1 MCSNVQYTFKI
12 TSMKISRSIYSIILL
27 LLFINVGCKKSA
39 ETEGLQALCPVV
51 ILTDPMQ
58 NAVDIDYDK
67 IIHIQFN
74 TEMDSSSINS
84 SSFLIQDAASS
95 SILTGKI
102 EPTDNPSIYL
112 FTPDLP
118 LLPYNQYKL
127 TVKKTATSLYRLA
140 MVADY
145 VSAFKTIPSLALIPS
160 TAESGVVV
168 GAGNYAQGSNVAISA
183 FHSTGYAFIN
193 WTETGTSHIVSTSPN
208 FLYPLNGNRSLTAN
222 FIPIVL
228 GQFSVNLSSNPVY
241 GGTTIGSGAFDAG
254 SPVLIQATANNNF
267 SFANW
272 TKNGHLVSLDP
283 NFQIESLTSNS
294 IYVANFNANP
304 LSQISLTVSSNPIT
318 GGTATGGGTYHVG
331 ASVTIKASP
340 FTGHRF
346 INWTDQ
352 YTGSVISSS
361 ASYTFVLNANKS
373 LVANYSINQYT
384 ITTTAVNGSITKNPE
399 QLGYTHGTNLQLT
412 AVPKAGYSFTSWSG
426 DTIATSNPL
435 TIKMLSNKKMTA
447 NFAAIPAAT
456 YTINITS
463 NNGTVTKNPNSPSYI
478 SGTNVKLTATPI
490 TGYVFSSWSGDT
502 IATSN
507 PINIRITKNKNFTAN
522 FTLIPIV
529 TYTLNTIGVNG
540 AIALNPSQ
548 LTYNSGASVELTATP
563 NAGYTF
569 SSWTGDTIATSNP
582 LIIGMN
588 TNKNITGN
596 FTAIPPATYT
606 LNITSNNGTVAK
618 SPNLLAFTNGA
629 TVQLT
634 ATPSTG
640 YTFTSWSGDTAATTN
655 PLSVVMSSN
664 KNITANFTAIPIVTY
679 ILTTAATNGTVA
691 KSPNQINYNSG
702 ATVQLTA
709 TAADGYTFTSWSG
722 DATGSTNP
730 LSVAMTSNKNITAN
744 FTIIPIVTYTLT
756 TTATNGT
763 VAKSPNQ
770 INYNSG
776 ATVQLTATAAA
787 DYRFGSWT
795 GDATGS
801 TNPLSV
807 SMVSDK
813 NITANFI
820 AVTPPVALGTIAN
833 FGAYGGSAGITNQG
847 VETVIN
853 NGAIGTT
860 AASTLITGFHDGVTG
875 TAYTETLLNVGDVVD
890 GIFTAPPAPGTTA
903 TFTTA
908 TNALTDANTAYLSMS
923 PASKPG
929 GTDPGAGELGG
940 LTLTPGIYKSSIATF
955 KITNQDLILDA
966 QGDPNAYWIFQ
977 MSAGLTVGTPAGVR
991 SVVLIGGAQAK
1002 NVFWYVGSAA
1012 VINYAGGGTMVGTI
1026 IATAGV
1032 TLSSPASSTKRVPL
1046 TVLNGRAISLVAS
1059 VTMVN
1064 TVINNQ

>member
-1 MCSNVQYTFKI
+1 
-12 TSMKISRSIYSIILL
+12 MKISRSIYASILL
-27 LLFINVGCKKSA
+27 LIFANIGCKKSA
-39 ETEGLQALCPVV
+39 ETEGIQALCPIV
-51 ILTDPMQ
+51 LSTDPMQ
-58 NAVDIDYDK
+58 HAVDIDYDK
-67 IIHIQFN
+67 VISIRFN
-74 TEMDSSSINS
+74 TEMDSNSINS
-84 SSFLIQDAASS
+84 STCFIQDAASA
-95 SILTGKI
+95 SILTGTI
-102 EPTDNPSIYL
+102 ATTDNLTIYH
-112 FTPDLP
+112 FTPDMP

-140 MVADY
+140 MVSDF
-145 VSAFKTIPSLALIPS
+145 VSDFKTIPSLALFPS
-160 TAESGVVV
+160 STVSGIVV
-168 GAGNYAQGSNVAISA
+168 GAGNYAKGSNIAISA
-183 FHSTGYAFIN
+183 FHSTGYVFIN
-193 WTETGTSHIVSTSPN
+193 WTETGTNHIISTSPN

-228 GQFSVNLSSNPVY
+228 GQFSVNLSSNPVF
-241 GGTTIGSGAFDAG
+241 GGTTIGSGAYDAG
-254 SPVLIQATANNNF
+254 SPVLIQATANSNF
-267 SFANW
+267 SFSNW
-272 TKNGHLVSLDP
+272 TKNGRLVSLNP
-283 NFQIESLTSNS
+283 SFQIESLTSNS
-294 IYVANFNANP
+294 LYVANFNSNP
-304 LSQISLTVSSNPIT
+304 LSQINLTVSSNPIT
-318 GGTATGGGTYHVG
+318 GGTATGGGTYQVG
-331 ASVTIKASP
+331 ASVTIKA
-340 FTGHRF
+340 TALVGHRF

-352 YTGSVISSS
+352 YTESIISTS
-361 ASYTFVLNANKS
+361 ASYTFVLNSNKS

-384 ITTTAVNGSITKNPE
+384 IATTAVNGSITKNPD
-399 QLGYTHGTNLQLT
+399 QLNYNHGTNLQLT
-412 AVPKAGYSFTSWSG
+412 AIPKTGYSFTSWSG

-447 NFAAIPAAT
+447 NFTAIPPAT

-463 NNGTVTKNPNSPSYI
+463 NNGTVTKNPNQPSYTK
-478 SGTNVKLTATPI
+478 GTDVQLTATPI
-490 TGYVFSSWSGDT
+490 TGYIFSSWSGDT
-502 IATSN
+502 ITTSN
-507 PINIRITKNKNFTAN
+507 PINIGITKNKNFTAN
-522 FTLIPIV
+522 FTIIPIV

-540 AIALNPSQ
+540 AIALNPNQ
-548 LTYNSGASVELTATP
+548 LTYNSGSSVELTATP

-569 SSWTGDTIATSNP
+569 SSWTGDTTATSNP
-582 LIIGMN
+582 LIIGMYA
-588 TNKNITGN
+588 NKNITGN
-596 FTAIPPATYT
+596 FIAIPPATYT
-606 LNITSNNGTVAK
+606 LNFTSNNGAVTK
-618 SPNLLAFTNGA
+618 NPNLIAYTTDA
-629 TVQLT
+629 AVQLT

-640 YTFTSWSGDTAATTN
+640 YTFTSWSGDTTATTN
-655 PLSVVMSSN
+655 PLSIVMSSN

-679 ILTTAATNGTVA
+679 TLTTTATNGTVA
-691 KSPNQINYNSG
+691 KNPNQTNYNSG
-702 ATVQLTA
+702 STVQLTA

-730 LSVAMTSNKNITAN
+730 LSVAMSSNKNITAN
-744 FTIIPIVTYTLT
+744 FTIIPIITYTLT

-770 INYNSG
+770 VNYNSG
-776 ATVQLTATAAA
+776 STVQLTATAAA
-787 DYRFGSWT
+787 DYRFDSWT

-820 AVTPPVALGTIAN
+820 AVPPPVALGTIAN

-847 VETVIN
+847 VFTVVN

-860 AASTLITGFHDGVTG
+860 AASTLITGFHDGITG
-875 TAYTETLLNVGDVVD
+875 TPYTETSLNKGDVVD

-908 TNALTDANTAYLSMS
+908 TNALNDANTAYLSMS

-940 LTLTPGIYKSSIATF
+940 LTLTPGIYQSSIATF

-966 QGDPNAYWIFQ
+966 QGDPNAFWIFQ

-991 SVVLIGGAQAK
+991 SVILRDGAQAK

-1032 TLSSPASSTKRVPL
+1032 TLSSPASSTKSSPL
-1046 TVLNGRAISLVAS
+1046 TILNGRAISLVAS

-1064 TVINNQ
+1064 TIINNQ

>member
-1 MCSNVQYTFKI
+1 MNIRHTIHFLFL
-12 TSMKISRSIYSIILL
+12 ILL
-27 LLFINVGCKKSA
+27 VGIVGCKKSA
-39 ETEGLQALCPVV
+39 ETEGIQALCPVV
-51 ILTDPMQ
+51 ISTDPMLH
-58 NAVDIDYDK
+58 AVDIDYDK
-67 IIHIQFN
+67 IITIQFN
-74 TEMDSSSINS
+74 TEMDSNSINS
-84 SSFLIQDAASS
+84 SSFMIQDAASN

-102 EPTDNPSIYL
+102 ATTENPSIYH

-118 LLPYNQYKL
+118 LLHYNQYKL
-127 TVKKTATSLYRLA
+127 TVKKTATNLYRLA
-140 MVADY
+140 MVSDY
-145 VSAFKTIPSLALIPS
+145 VSDFTTIPSLALFPS
-160 TAESGVVV
+160 SKESGIVV
-168 GAGNYAQGSNVAISA
+168 GAGNYAQGSNVVISA
-183 FHSTGYAFIN
+183 FHSTGYVFIN
-193 WTETGTSHIVSTSPN
+193 WTETGTSHIISTSPN

-222 FIPIVL
+222 FIPVVL
-228 GQFSVNLSSNPVY
+228 GKFSVNLRSNPLF
-241 GGTTIGSGAFDAG
+241 GGTTIGSGAYNAG
-254 SPVLIQATANNNF
+254 SPVLIQATGNANF

-272 TKNGHLVSLDP
+272 TKNEQLVSLDP

-294 IYVANFNANP
+294 LYVANFNSNP
-304 LSQISLTVSSNPIT
+304 LSHITLTVSSNPIT

-331 ASVTIKASP
+331 ESVTIKASP
-340 FTGHRF
+340 FIGHRF

-352 YTGSVISSS
+352 YTGSIISSS
-361 ASYTFVLNANKS
+361 ASYTFVINTNKS
-373 LVANYSINQYT
+373 VVANYSINQYT
-384 ITTTAVNGSITKNPE
+384 ITTTAVNGSITKNPD
-399 QLGYTHGTNLQLT
+399 QLNYNHGTNLQLT

-435 TIKMLSNKKMTA
+435 TIKMLSNKKVTA
-447 NFAAIPAAT
+447 NFTAIPPAT

-463 NNGTVTKNPNSPSYI
+463 NNGTVTKSPNTPSYT
-478 SGTNVKLTATPI
+478 SGAIVKLTATPA

-507 PINIRITKNKNFTAN
+507 PINIGITKNKNFTAN
-522 FTLIPIV
+522 FTLIPIT
-529 TYTLNTIGVNG
+529 TYTLTTLGVNG

-569 SSWTGDTIATSNP
+569 SSWTGDTTATSNP

-588 TNKNITGN
+588 ANKSITGN

-618 SPNLLAFTNGA
+618 NPNLISYGTGA

-640 YTFTSWSGDTAATTN
+640 YTFTSWSGDTTATTN

-679 ILTTAATNGTVA
+679 TLTTTATNGTVA
-691 KSPNQINYNSG
+691 KSPNQTNYNSG
-702 ATVQLTA
+702 STVQLTA

-730 LSVAMTSNKNITAN
+730 LSVAMSSNKNITAN
-744 FTIIPIVTYTLT
+744 FTLIPIITYTLT

-763 VAKSPNQ
+763 VTKSPNLV
-770 INYNSG
+770 NYTSG
-776 ATVQLTATAAA
+776 TSVQLTATAAA

-801 TNPLSV
+801 TNPLSINMT
-807 SMVSDK
+807 SNK
-813 NITANFI
+813 NIAANFI
-820 AVTPPVALGTIAN
+820 AIVPPVELGSIAN

-847 VETVIN
+847 VFTVIN

-860 AASTLITGFHDGVTG
+860 AASTLITGFHDGITG
-875 TAYTETLLNVGDVVD
+875 TPYTETLLNVGEVVD
-890 GIFTAPPAPGTTA
+890 GIFTAPPAPGTSA
-903 TFTTA
+903 SFTTA
-908 TNALTDANTAYLSMS
+908 TNALNDANTAYLSMS

-940 LTLTPGIYKSSIATF
+940 LILGPGIYKSSIATY
-955 KITNQDLILDA
+955 KITNEDLILDA
-966 QGDPNAYWIFQ
+966 QGDPYAYWIFQ
-977 MSAGLTVGTPAGVR
+977 MTAGLTVGGPGGVR
-991 SVVLIGGAQAK
+991 NVILRGGAQAK

-1032 TLSSPASSTKRVPL
+1032 TLSSPASSTKRSPL

-1064 TVINNQ
+1064 TIINNQ